1 MKQSGGAGYRLA
13 VDIGGTF
20 TDVVLETPDGW
31 ASGKVLTTGK
41 APEEGVVAGVQF
53 VLDKAGVTADKLDF
67 IIHGTTLATNAIIER
82 RGARTALITT
92 QGFRDTLEF
101 AFGQRFDQYDLE
113 LERPEPL
120 IARPLRFEARE
131 RMAADG
137 SVLVELDEV
146 GVRELAHKLRS
157 LEIESVAVCFMH
169 AYRNGAHERRVRDIL
184 NEEAPGLFVSLSH
197 EVCPEIREYE
207 RTSTTVAN
215 AYVQPLMATYLGK
228 LDKCLHDLGARS
240 PLLMI
245 MSSGSLT
252 SIETA
257 QRFPIRL
264 VESGPAGGAILAR
277 QIAVELGA
285 SRAVA
290 LDMGGTTAKII
301 LLTDFEPRHARSM
314 EVARAYRFLPGSG
327 LPLRIPVIEMI
338 EIGAGGGSIA
348 HVDELGR
355 IAVGPESA
363 GSSPGPACYGL
374 GGLRPTVTD
383 SDLLQGKLDPDAFAG
398 GTMRLDTQ
406 SARAAVEAHVG
417 APIGVGWADAAAGVC
432 EIVDENMANATRVHA
447 ADAGEEL
454 ESRMLIATGGA
465 GPLHAARIA
474 EKLSMGIVV
483 IPKAAGVGSAF
494 GFLKAPIAYEAV
506 HSQIAHLAKFDAE
519 AVNTGFANLR
529 AEAEKVVRLA
539 SGDRQLRERRFADMR
554 YRGQGHE
561 LAVELPAR
569 VYENA
574 DGAVL
579 SEIFE
584 AQYQKSYGRR
594 IPNLTV
600 EALTWTLVL
609 SAQDD
614 ESLATAP
621 THEPSP
627 SIAPI
632 ARTTQVFDAEVGDF
646 VTASVIARDALPPG
660 ACFDGPALVV
670 EDQTTIWAPSSFEGR
685 ISQGGHV
692 ILKRKQNA

>member
-169 AYRNGAHERRVRDIL
+169 SYRNGAHERRVRDIL

-228 LDKCLHDLGARS
+228 LDKCLHDLGASS

-277 QIAVELGA
+277 QIAVQLGA

-474 EKLSMGIVV
+474 EKLGMGIVV

-614 ESLATAP
+614 ESVATAP

>member
-1 MKQSGGAGYRLA
+1 MNQSGGAFYRLA

-41 APEEGVVAGVQF
+41 APEEGVVAGLQF

-92 QGFRDTLEF
+92 HGFRDTLEF

-131 RMAADG
+131 RVAADG
-137 SVLVELDEV
+137 SVLVALDEF
-146 GVRELAHKLRS
+146 GVRELAHKLRE
-157 LEIESVAVCFMH
+157 LDIESVAVCFMH
-169 AYRNGAHERRVRDIL
+169 SYRNGAHERRVREIL

-228 LDKCLHDLGARS
+228 LDKCLRDLGARS

-252 SIETA
+252 SVETA

-277 QIAVELGA
+277 QIAMELGA

-355 IAVGPESA
+355 IAVGPESS

-374 GGLRPTVTD
+374 GGSRPTVTD

-406 SARAAVEAHVG
+406 AARAAVEAHVG

-474 EKLSMGIVV
+474 EKLGMGTVV

-506 HSQIAHLAKFDAE
+506 HSQIAHLAKFDAD
-519 AVNTGFANLR
+519 AVNKGFANLR
-529 AEAEKVVRLA
+529 TEAEKVVRLA
-539 SGDRQLRERRFADMR
+539 SGDRLLRERRFADMR

-574 DGAVL
+574 DGAAL
-579 SEIFE
+579 TEIFE

-614 ESLATAP
+614 ESVANAP
-621 THEPSP
+621 TPEPAP
-627 SIAPI
+627 SVAPI

-660 ACFDGPALVV
+660 ARFDGPALVV

-685 ISQGGHV
+685 ISTGGHV
-692 ILKRKQNA
+692 ILQRKSNA

>member
-1 MKQSGGAGYRLA
+1 MKQNGGAGYRLA

-20 TDVVLETPDGW
+20 TDVVLETPHGW
-31 ASGKVLTTGK
+31 VSGKVLTTGH
-41 APEEGVVAGVQF
+41 APEEGVVTGVRL
-53 VLDKAGVTADKLDF
+53 VLDKAGVTADRLDF

-120 IARPLRFEARE
+120 IARPLRFEARQ

-137 SVLVELDEV
+137 SVLAPLDES
-146 GVRELAHKLRS
+146 GVRDLARRLRS
-157 LEIESVAVCFMH
+157 LGVESVAVCFMH

-228 LDKCLHDLGARS
+228 LERSLHDLGARA

-252 SIETA
+252 SVETA
-257 QRFPIRL
+257 QRLPIRL

-277 QIAVELGA
+277 QIAMELGA
-285 SRAVA
+285 ARAVA

-301 LLTDFEPRHARSM
+301 LLTDYEPRHARSM

-374 GGLRPTVTD
+374 GGARPTVTD

-398 GTMRLDTQ
+398 GTMRLDAQ
-406 SARAAVEAHVG
+406 AARAAVEAHV
-417 APIGVGWADAAAGVC
+417 ATPIGIGWADAAAGVC
-432 EIVDENMANATRVHA
+432 EIVDENMSNATRVHA

-454 ESRMLIATGGA
+454 ESRVLIATGGA

-474 EKLSMGIVV
+474 EKLGMGTVV
-483 IPKAAGVGSAF
+483 VPKAAGVGSAF

-506 HSQIAHLAKFDAE
+506 HSQVAHLARFEAG
-519 AVNTGFANLR
+519 AVNAIFANLR
-529 AEAEKVVRLA
+529 AEAEGVVRLA
-539 SGDRQLRERRFADMR
+539 SGDRPLRERRFADMR

-569 VYENA
+569 DYDDS
-574 DGAVL
+574 DGAAL
-579 SEIFE
+579 TEIFE
-584 AQYQKSYGRR
+584 AQYQKNYGRR
-594 IPNLTV
+594 IPNLSV

-614 ESLATAP
+614 DGARDAEAAEPAASAAP
-621 THEPSP
+621 VM
-627 SIAPI
+627 
-632 ARTTQVFDAEVGDF
+632 RTTQVFDAEIGDF
-646 VTASVIARDALPPG
+646 VTAKVIARDASPPG
-660 ACFDGPALVV
+660 AFFDGPALVV
-670 EDQTTIWAPSSFEGR
+670 EDQTTIWTPSSFSGR
-685 ISQGGHV
+685 VSRGGHV
-692 ILKRKQNA
+692 ILERKANA

>member
-1 MKQSGGAGYRLA
+1 MKQNGGAGYRLA

-31 ASGKVLTTGK
+31 VSGKVLTTGH
-41 APEEGVVAGVQF
+41 APEEGVVTGVRL
-53 VLDKAGVTADKLDF
+53 VLDKAGVAADKLDF

-92 QGFRDTLEF
+92 EGFRDTLEF

-120 IARPLRFEARE
+120 IARPLRFEAHE
-131 RMAADG
+131 RTAADG
-137 SVLVELDEV
+137 SVLISLEEE
-146 GVRELAHKLRS
+146 GVRALARKLRDQ
-157 LEIESVAVCFMH
+157 EIESVAVCFMH
-169 AYRNGAHERRVRDIL
+169 AYRNGAHERRVREIL
-184 NEEAPGLFVSLSH
+184 NEEAPDLFVSLSH

-228 LDKCLHDLGARS
+228 LDECLRELGARA

-252 SIETA
+252 SVETA

-277 QIAVELGA
+277 QIAMELGA
-285 SRAVA
+285 TRAVA

-301 LLTDFEPRHARSM
+301 LLTDYEPRHARSM

-374 GGLRPTVTD
+374 GGSRPTVTD

-406 SARAAVEAHVG
+406 SARSAVEAHVG
-417 APIGVGWADAAAGVC
+417 APIGIGWADAAAGVC
-432 EIVDENMANATRVHA
+432 EIVDENMSNATRVHA

-454 ESRMLIATGGA
+454 ESRVLIATGGA

-474 EKLSMGIVV
+474 EKLGMSTVV
-483 IPKAAGVGSAF
+483 VPKAAGVGSAF

-506 HSQIAHLAKFDAE
+506 HSQIVHLASFEAE
-519 AVNTGFANLR
+519 AVNRIFANLR
-529 AEAEKVVRLA
+529 TEAEKVVRLA
-539 SGDRQLRERRFADMR
+539 SGNRPLRERRFADMR

-569 VYENA
+569 DYENA
-574 DGAVL
+574 DGEVL
-579 SEIFE
+579 TEVFE
-584 AQYQKSYGRR
+584 AQYQKNYGRR
-594 IPNLTV
+594 IPNLSV

-609 SAQDD
+609 SAIDDDD
-614 ESLATAP
+614 EGVGEALEPATSEAP
-621 THEPSP
+621 VL
-627 SIAPI
+627 
-632 ARTTQVFDAEVGDF
+632 RTTQVFDAEVGDF
-646 VTASVIARDALPPG
+646 VTARVIARDASPAG
-660 ACFDGPALVV
+660 ARFDGPALVV
-670 EDQTTIWAPSSFEGR
+670 EDQTTIWTPTSFEGR
-685 ISQGGHV
+685 ISRGGHV
-692 ILKRKQNA
+692 ILQRKTNA

>member
-1 MKQSGGAGYRLA
+1 MKTNGGAGYRLA

-31 ASGKVLTTGK
+31 VSGKVLTTGG
-41 APEEGVVAGVQF
+41 APEEGVVTGVRL
-53 VLDKAGVTADKLDF
+53 VLDKAGVTAEKLDF

-92 QGFRDTLEF
+92 EGFRDTLEF

-131 RMAADG
+131 RTAADG
-137 SVLVELDEV
+137 TVLLALEEN
-146 GVRELAHKLRS
+146 GVRELARRLPA
-157 LEIESVAVCFMH
+157 LGVESVAVCFMH
-169 AYRNGAHERRVRDIL
+169 AYRNGSHERRVREIL
-184 NEEAPGLFVSLSH
+184 AEEAPGVFVSLSH

-207 RTSTTVAN
+207 RTSTTAAN

-228 LDKCLHDLGARS
+228 LDRCLRELGARA

-277 QIAVELGA
+277 QIALELGA
-285 SRAVA
+285 SRSVA

-301 LLTDFEPRHARSM
+301 LLTDYEPRHARSM

-327 LPLRIPVIEMI
+327 LPLRVPVIEMI

-348 HVDELGR
+348 HVDEIGR

-374 GGLRPTVTD
+374 GGTNPTVTD

-398 GTMRLDTQ
+398 GSMRLDFHN
-406 SARAAVEAHVG
+406 ARDAVATHIAEPLG
-417 APIGVGWADAAAGVC
+417 IGWADAAAGVC

-454 ESRMLIATGGA
+454 ESRVLIATGGA

-474 EKLSMGIVV
+474 EKLGMSTVV
-483 IPKAAGVGSAF
+483 VPKAAGVGSAF

-506 HSQIAHLAKFDAE
+506 HSQIAQLRRIHAAE
-519 AVNTGFANLR
+519 INRIYDELR
-529 AEAEKVVRLA
+529 TEAEKVVRLA
-539 SGDRQLRERRFADMR
+539 SGGRALKERRFADMR
-554 YRGQGHE
+554 YAGQGHE
-561 LAVELPAR
+561 LAVEIPTRA
-569 VYENA
+569 YSDE
-574 DGAVL
+574 DGAEL
-579 SEIFE
+579 SELFE
-584 AQYQKSYGRR
+584 AQYAKSYGRR
-594 IPNLTV
+594 IPNLSV

-609 SAQDD
+609 TAHEDVIVARDDDAPLPASNAPAQ
-614 ESLATAP
+614 ST
-621 THEPSP
+621 
-627 SIAPI
+627 
-632 ARTTQVFDAEVGDF
+632 RNVFDAEIGDF
-646 VTASVIARDALPPG
+646 VEARVITRDAAPPG
-660 ACFDGPALVV
+660 ARFEGPALII

-685 ISQGGHV
+685 ISAGGHV
-692 ILKRKQNA
+692 ILHRKQSA

>member
-1 MKQSGGAGYRLA
+1 MSEHRGAGYRLA

-20 TDVVLETPDGW
+20 TDIVLEGPGGW
-31 ASGKVLTTGK
+31 VSGKVLTTGY
-41 APEEGVVAGVQF
+41 APEEGVVSGVRI
-53 VLDKAGVTADKLDF
+53 VLEKAGVAADQLDF

-92 QGFRDTLEF
+92 LGFRDILEF

-131 RMAADG
+131 RTAADG
-137 SVLVELDEV
+137 SVLLDLDED
-146 GVRELAHKLRS
+146 GVRALARKLRG
-157 LEIESVAVCFMH
+157 LDIVSVAVCFMH

-184 NEEAPGLFVSLSH
+184 NEEAPGLFISLSH

-228 LDKCLHDLGARS
+228 LEKSLHDLGARA

-252 SIETA
+252 SVETA

-277 QIAVELGA
+277 QIAIELGA
-285 SRAVA
+285 ARCVA

-301 LLTDFEPRHARSM
+301 LLTDFEPSHARSM

-383 SDLLQGKLDPDAFAG
+383 SDLVQGKLDPDAFAG
-398 GTMRLDTQ
+398 GSMRLDMRT
-406 SARAAVEAHVG
+406 ARAAVETHVG
-417 APIGVGWADAAAGVC
+417 DPTGLGWADAAAGIC
-432 EIVDENMANATRVHA
+432 EIVDENMSNATRVHA
-447 ADAGEEL
+447 ADAGEEV
-454 ESRMLIATGGA
+454 ESRVLIATGGA

-474 EKLSMGIVV
+474 EKLGIATVV
-483 IPKAAGVGSAF
+483 VPKAAGVGSAF

-506 HSQIAHLAKFDAE
+506 HSQIAQLALLDAGAVDRIFDD
-519 AVNTGFANLR
+519 LR

-539 SGDRQLRERRFADMR
+539 SGSRALRERRFADMR

-561 LAVELPAR
+561 LAVEIPAR
-569 VYENA
+569 AYETK
-574 DGAVL
+574 DGAEL
-579 SEIFE
+579 AEIFE
-584 AQYQKSYGRR
+584 AQYQKNYGRR
-594 IPNLTV
+594 IPKLSV

-609 SAQDD
+609 TAQD
-614 ESLATAP
+614 EEAREIKTVAEPAP
-621 THEPSP
+621 SA
-627 SIAPI
+627 APVL
-632 ARTTQVFDAEVGDF
+632 RMTQVFDAEVGGF
-646 VTASVIARDALPPG
+646 VEAKVISREAARPG
-660 ACFDGPALVV
+660 ARFEGPALVV
-670 EDQTTIWAPSSFEGR
+670 EDQTTIWTPTSFEGR
-685 ISQGGHV
+685 ISRGGHV
-692 ILKRKQNA
+692 ILQRKLNA

>member
-1 MKQSGGAGYRLA
+1 MKKSGGAGYRLA

-41 APEEGVVAGVQF
+41 APEEGVVSGLQF
-53 VLDKAGVTADKLDF
+53 VLDKAGVSADKLDF

-120 IARPLRFEARE
+120 IARPLRFEVCE

-137 SVLVELDEV
+137 SVLVELDET
-146 GVRELAHKLRS
+146 GVRELAHKLRG
-157 LEIESVAVCFMH
+157 LNIESIAVCFMH
-169 AYRNGAHERRVRDIL
+169 SYRNGAHERRVREIL
-184 NEEAPGLFVSLSH
+184 NEEAPGLFVSISH

-228 LDKCLHDLGARS
+228 LDKCLRDLGARS

-252 SIETA
+252 SVETA

-277 QIAVELGA
+277 EIAVELGA

-374 GGLRPTVTD
+374 GGSRPTVTD

-406 SARAAVEAHVG
+406 AARTAVEAHVG
-417 APIGVGWADAAAGVC
+417 VPIGVGWADAAAGVC

-474 EKLSMGIVV
+474 EKLGMATVV

-506 HSQIAHLAKFDAE
+506 HSQISHLAKFDAA
-519 AVNTGFANLR
+519 AVNEGFAQLR
-529 AEAEKVVRLA
+529 SEAENVVRLA
-539 SGDRQLRERRFADMR
+539 SGDRPLRERRFADMR

-569 VYENA
+569 NYENV
-574 DGAVL
+574 DGAAL
-579 SEIFE
+579 TEIFE

-614 ESLATAP
+614 ETTTNGATP
-621 THEPSP
+621 EPPASA
-627 SIAPI
+627 API
-632 ARTTQVFDAEVGDF
+632 LRTTQVFDAEVGDF
-646 VTASVIARDALPPG
+646 VTASVIARDALPAG
-660 ACFDGPALVV
+660 ARFNGPALVV

-685 ISQGGHV
+685 VSQGGHI
-692 ILKRKQNA
+692 ILQRKPNA